1 MEEIKM
7 KWTRESLFFT
17 AILIMGLAVLI
28 FSIYDI
34 MFANGLMIAVIAAY
48 AILIALTMILIYPR
62 FRKGEIVVNTVKDF
76 EKKLEGGLFHFK
88 CPTCEGIFAI
98 KKSKRNDE
106 KPIKMTCPDCGSIGT
121 VPANPVSIF
130 EEIPEKKSIKANFRC
145 VSCSEGITVWAEG
158 TDLYKNIDV
167 FSCPFCGLE
176 QTMDRV

>member
-7 KWTRESLFFT
+7 KLLRESIFFT
-17 AILIMGLAVLI
+17 LILIIGLVVLI

-34 MFANGLMIAVIAAY
+34 MLDKGLVIAVFVAY
-48 AILIALTMILIYPR
+48 AILIALTVYLLIMR
-62 FRKGEIVVNTVKDF
+62 LRKGEVKINNVAEF

-106 KPIKMTCPDCGSIGT
+106 KPIKMTCPDCGAIGVVT
-121 VPANPVSIF
+121 ANPVSIF
-130 EEIPEKKSIKANFRC
+130 GDIPEKKSIKANFKC
-145 VSCSEGITVWAEG
+145 ISCREGITVWAEG
-158 TDLYKNIDV
+158 TDLYQNINV
-167 FSCPFCGLE
+167 FSCPFCGQH